1 MSQIEP
7 KNVNDALGDSNWV
20 GFMQDEFNQFIRNV
34 VWSLLPI
41 TNEMNVI
48 GTK

>member
-7 KNVNDALGDSNWV
+7 KNVNDALSDNNWV
-20 GFMQDEFNQFIRNV
+20 ITMQDELNQFTKND
-34 VWSLLPI
+34 VWYLVARSDNMDI
-41 TNEMNVI
+41 I